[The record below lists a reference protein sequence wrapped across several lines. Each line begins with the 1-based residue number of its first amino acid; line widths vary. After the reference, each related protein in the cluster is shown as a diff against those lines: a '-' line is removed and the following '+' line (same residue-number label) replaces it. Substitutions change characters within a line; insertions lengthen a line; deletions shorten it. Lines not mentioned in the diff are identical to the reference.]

1 MSMMG
6 FFVYA
11 QLSPKPE
18 YIYDEYSEEWVNN
31 LIAKMT
37 KLNSNNNPDPKKVL
51 LILDDCSS
59 DHNFHQSKSLKQL
72 FTRGR
77 HLNISIIM
85 TAQYIYQIP
94 PICRNNADF
103 VLVSQMNTQGLE
115 LLSTEFLMG
124 NISKQQFRD
133 IYNLNTRDYNFL
145 LINNNSVKSN
155 DDLNLIYGKLKCPN
169 EFII

>member
-1 MSMMG
+1 
-6 FFVYA
+6 
-11 QLSPKPE
+11 
-18 YIYDEYSEEWVNN
+18 
-31 LIAKMT
+31 
-37 KLNSNNNPDPKKVL
+37 
-51 LILDDCSS
+51 
-59 DHNFHQSKSLKQL
+59 
-72 FTRGR
+72 
-77 HLNISIIM
+77 M